1 LFIPCSF
8 SGQPANCFFFVTTSW
23 KTFRLSQDKAIMG
36 SMTHK
41 TNQSGRNY
49 KDFMIQENSRERSR
63 KEKKNKAT
71 FVQKM
76 DSKGEWMLEKKRI
89 PKVQNS
95 LV

>member
-1 LFIPCSF
+1 
-8 SGQPANCFFFVTTSW
+8 
-23 KTFRLSQDKAIMG
+23 
-36 SMTHK
+36 MTHK

-76 DSKGEWMLEKKRI
+76 DSKAEWMLEKKRI

>member
-1 LFIPCSF
+1 
-8 SGQPANCFFFVTTSW
+8 
-23 KTFRLSQDKAIMG
+23 MG